1 VVVGFLALTSSTVLS
16 TGAYQIDSS
25 ELTVYRDGV
34 IHVTQILMVNET
46 FPSISLPLVAASVE
60 NVMVVDENQTV
71 LDYELNGSNLTVYS
85 LGVQKVMVEYDTM
98 SLTEKEAGVWT
109 IILNTTF
116 GITVHLPEEA
126 TIVYL
131 SAMPT
136 SIETVEGRVT
146 LSLPPNE
153 WEISY
158 VLPILGPAVIQV
170 TDLTIDPSVVDM
182 GNKVTISVLVSN
194 IGEGEGAYTAVLN
207 VNHVIVESKTVTLS
221 AGTSSRVEFYVITDE
236 AGTYTVEIG
245 GQEGAFMAEEAS
257 LNPALIL
264 YPAFI
269 AIGIIAVIYFGVVR
283 RRTISAE
290 KIFDNHPQLRQEDR
304 AVIRFLQERGGKAF
318 ESEIR
323 DRFPDLPRTSLWRLI
338 RRLERLEIVSVKKI
352 GLQNLVELK

>member
-1 VVVGFLALTSSTVLS
+1 LTSSTVLS
-16 TGAYQIDSS
+16 SGAYQIDSS
-25 ELTVYRDGV
+25 ELTIYRDGV
-34 IHVTQILMVNET
+34 VHVTHCLMVNET
-46 FPSISLPLVAASVE
+46 FPSISLPLVSASVE

-85 LGVQKVMVEYDTM
+85 LGVQKVMVEYDTT
-98 SLTEKEAGVWT
+98 SLTNKEAGVWT

-158 VLPILGPAVIQV
+158 VLPIIGPALFQV
-170 TDLTIDPSVVDM
+170 TDLTIDPSAVDI
-182 GNKVTISVLVSN
+182 GNEVTISVLVTN
-194 IGEGEGAYTAVLN
+194 IGDEEGAYTVVLN
-207 VNHVIVESKTVTLS
+207 VNHVMVESKKVTLV
-221 AGTSSRVEFYVITDE
+221 AGTSTRVEFHVIKDE

-245 GQEGAFMAEEAS
+245 GQEGAFTAEEPS
-257 LNPALIL
+257 LNPTLIL

-269 AIGIIAVIYFGVVR
+269 AVGIIAVIYFGVVR

-290 KIFDNHPQLRQEDR
+290 KIIDDHPQLRQEDR
-304 AVIRFLQERGGKAF
+304 DVIRFLQDQGGKAF

-323 DRFPDLPRTSLWRLI
+323 ERFPDLPRTSLWRLI
-338 RRLERLEIVSVKKI
+338 RRLDRLEIVTVKKI